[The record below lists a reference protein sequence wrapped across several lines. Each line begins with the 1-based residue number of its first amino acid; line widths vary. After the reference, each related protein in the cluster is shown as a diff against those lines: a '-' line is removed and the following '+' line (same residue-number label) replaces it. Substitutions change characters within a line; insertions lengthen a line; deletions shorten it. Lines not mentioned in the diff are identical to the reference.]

1 MAFPRTVSGLIVTD
15 NDDDITPPQT
25 TVEAMAPV
33 ILRMDVHC
41 YGCAGKIRRVVKNL
55 LGTPPSRPADQSS
68 PMSSSHRHR
77 IRFHS
82 TPSRWISLA

>member
-1 MAFPRTVSGLIVTD
+1 MAFPRTVSGLIITD

-55 LGTPPSRPADQSS
+55 LGTP
-68 PMSSSHRHR
+68 MSSSHRHR
-77 IRFHS
+77 IRLIQFHRS
-82 TPSRWISLA
+82 IFLA